1 MTVGVRQNIVY
12 LLGREKIQL
21 LQLFVGGVV
30 QIDRSLMQRVQIR
43 LQLLI
48 IHLSDFRRRIVDV

>member
-48 IHLSDFRRRIVDV
+48 IHFSDLRRRIVDV